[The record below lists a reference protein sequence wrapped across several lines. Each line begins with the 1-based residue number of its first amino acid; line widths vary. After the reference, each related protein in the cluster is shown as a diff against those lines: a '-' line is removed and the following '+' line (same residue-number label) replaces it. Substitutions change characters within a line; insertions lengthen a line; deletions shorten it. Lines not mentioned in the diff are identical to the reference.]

1 MLHIRRFE
9 ELKKANGENFTY
21 DYSKESAMVE
31 DQSQPLNTPGAVNT
45 NEIKFSESS
54 TPDDRLKTV
63 SKVEKCPNV
72 NVGSIK
78 H

>member
-31 DQSQPLNTPGAVNT
+31 DQSQPLNTPGEVNT
-45 NEIKFSESS
+45 NEIFESS
-54 TPDDRLKTV
+54 TPDDRSKTV
-63 SKVEKCPNV
+63 SKVEKRPNV
-72 NVGSIK
+72 NVGSTK